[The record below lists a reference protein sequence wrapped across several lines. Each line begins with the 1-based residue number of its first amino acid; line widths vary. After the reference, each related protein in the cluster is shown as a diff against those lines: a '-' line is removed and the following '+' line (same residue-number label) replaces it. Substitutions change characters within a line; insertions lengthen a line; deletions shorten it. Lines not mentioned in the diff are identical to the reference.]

1 MVARPDKQALAQ
13 QLNLA
18 LREATALGQVF
29 GATVAGRVGLG
40 GIDLEYLDIIALRG
54 RMTAGELAGAT
65 GLTTGAITGVIDR
78 LENAGF
84 VRRAR
89 DAKDRR
95 RVHVVVV
102 PARFAAAARH
112 YESMGAAVAKLTAEY
127 SVEDIS
133 LILDYVTRST
143 AVVREELEKLKARRP
158 R

>member
-1 MVARPDKQALAQ
+1 MIARPDKQALAQ

-29 GATVAGRVGLG
+29 GETVAGRVGLG

-65 GLTTGAITGVIDR
+65 GLTTGAVTGVIDR
-78 LENAGF
+78 LESAGF
-84 VRRAR
+84 VRRER
-89 DAKDRR
+89 DARDRR

-102 PARFAAAARH
+102 PARLAAAARH

-127 SVEDIS
+127 SAEDIS

>member
-1 MVARPDKQALAQ
+1 MTARPEKQELAQ
-13 QLNLA
+13 RLSLA

-29 GATVAGRVGLG
+29 GETVAGRVGLG

-65 GLTTGAITGVIDR
+65 GLTSGAITGVIDR

-84 VRRAR
+84 VRRER

-102 PARFAAAARH
+102 PARFATASRH

-127 SVEDIS
+127 SVEEIT

-143 AVVREELEKLKARRP
+143 AVVRDELDKLKSRRP

>member
-1 MVARPDKQALAQ
+1 MVARPEKHELTQRLS
-13 QLNLA
+13 LA

-29 GATVAGRVGLG
+29 GETVAGRVGLG

-65 GLTTGAITGVIDR
+65 GLTSGAITGVIDR

-84 VRRAR
+84 VRRER
-89 DAKDRR
+89 DEKDRR

-102 PARFAAAARH
+102 PARMATAARH

-127 SVEDIS
+127 SVEEIS
-133 LILDYVTRST
+133 LILDYITRST
-143 AVVREELEKLKARRP
+143 AVFRDELDKLKARRP